1 MEMTIDF
8 RKLVRDE
15 IDKALNEVNQKLDK
29 HTKGY
34 MFDSLVYRFKDYQS
48 RAFNYEVIQ
57 IKYQRNLS
65 QLEAEEKVKD
75 KHNRDL
81 KRFIQIL
88 DEAIGEHD

>member
-1 MEMTIDF
+1 MIIDF
-8 RKLVRDE
+8 RKLVKDE
-15 IDKALNEVNQKLDK
+15 VDKALSERESVIDI

-48 RAFNYEVIQ
+48 RAFNYEVTQ
-57 IKYQRNLS
+57 MKHQRNLS

-75 KHNRDL
+75 RYNRDL
-81 KRFIQIL
+81 MRFIQIL